1 MYTLQTRSTGQEYL
15 TIWWI
20 GCITFLTSILI
31 SLVFIY
37 TVVPQIE
44 RLEMMLP
51 PTGFLL
57 FVPLSLQISFCFLFI
72 AGLSAIFSICRWR
85 QASLRL
91 ILLGFLPMLAVF
103 LLYSIPQG
111 IGDLHWGD
119 ALSWG
124 SISVADR
131 ALLFAPH
138 ILLLTSY
145 LFFVLSTIALV
156 RKLRVQRRVPGGYQ
170 NWLK

>member
-1 MYTLQTRSTGQEYL
+1 MHTLQTRSPGQEYL

-20 GCITFLTSILI
+20 GCITFFTGILI
-31 SLVFIY
+31 SLVLLY

-57 FVPLSLQISFCFLFI
+57 FVSLCLQISFCFLFI
-72 AGLSAIFSICRWR
+72 AGLSAIFGICRWR
-85 QASLRL
+85 QAPLHL
-91 ILLGFLPMLAVF
+91 LLLGSLPMLAVF
-103 LLYSIPQG
+103 LLYAIAQG

-131 ALLFAPH
+131 TLLFAPH

-145 LFFVLSTIALV
+145 LFFLLSTIALL
-156 RKLRVQRRVPGGYQ
+156 RKLWVQRRVPG
-170 NWLK
+170 